1 MRFPKLFAVALSTF
15 LLAPGI
21 GGAAAQ
27 KGPQVLRVVSGD
39 VTDLD
44 PTQGSSRVSRVYA
57 QMVFDTLFAL
67 DSTLSAKPMMVESF
81 SLSEDGLRRHY
92 TLRSGLRFHDGSPVT
107 ARDVTASIAR
117 WMDNTSVGA
126 QLKSRLAT
134 MTAEDDRNISL
145 VLTEPFGLVEFLLA
159 GAGSPIPA
167 IMREADAKRPYN
179 TPMPVPVIG
188 SGPFRYVDGER
199 LEGSRVVFARNP
211 DYPARSEPT
220 DGLAGARVV
229 KVDRVEWLILPDAT
243 TASNALAAGQADFWA
258 EADPDQIAFLRARGL
273 RVRPNGLPFVSF
285 VRPNF
290 RFPPFNDVR
299 ARQAIAL
306 LVDQNEIMPA
316 VAGDADWKTCYG
328 FGVCGTALGT
338 EAGAEPYRRLDVER
352 ARRLLAEAGYRGE
365 TIVLLST
372 PTGPNNVVA
381 QVLAQRL
388 RQAGVKVDLQVTD
401 LPTLLQR
408 VRNKD
413 RTPATGGYHL
423 FAYNAT
429 GSIWFH
435 PLTNSALDLSCG
447 GQNWP
452 GFPCDEAGEALRQR
466 FLRATDAASAKAA
479 FGPFAEHLWQFLPY
493 VPVGQWEVVNA
504 YRANIAGVLHAYV
517 QPYWNIEKR

>member
-1 MRFPKLFAVALSTF
+1 MKFPKLLAVALSTF
-15 LLAPGI
+15 LFAPGI
-21 GGAAAQ
+21 DRTAAQ
-27 KGPQVLRVVSGD
+27 TGQRVLRVVSGD

-67 DSTLSAKPMMVESF
+67 DSTLTAKPMMVESF
-81 SLSEDGLRRHY
+81 SVSDDGLTRRY
-92 TLRSGLRFHDGSPVT
+92 VLRSGLRFHDGSPVT

-126 QLKSRLAT
+126 QLKSRLVSI
-134 MTAEDDRNISL
+134 TAVDDRSISL
-145 VLTEPFGLVEFLLA
+145 VLKEPFGLVEFLLA

-167 IMREADAKRPYN
+167 IMREADATRPYN

-188 SGPFRYVDGER
+188 SGPFRYVASER
-199 LEGSRVVFARNP
+199 LEGSRVVFERYA
-211 DYPARSEPT
+211 DYVPRSEPT

-243 TASNALAAGQADFWA
+243 TASNALAAGQADVWA

-273 RVRPNGLPFVSF
+273 RIRPNGLPFVSF

-299 ARQAIAL
+299 ARQALAL

-316 VAGDADWKTCYG
+316 IAGEADWRTCHG

-338 EAGAEPYRRLDVER
+338 EIGAEPYRHPNVER
-352 ARRLLAEAGYRGE
+352 ARKLLAEAGYGGE
-365 TIVLLST
+365 TIVLLT
-372 PTGPNNVVA
+372 MPTGPNNVVA

-408 VRNKD
+408 VRNKE
-413 RTPATGGYHL
+413 RAPATGGYHL
-423 FAYNAT
+423 FAYNAA

-452 GFPCDEAGEALRQR
+452 GYPCDEAGEALRQR
-466 FLRATDAASAKAA
+466 FLQAADATAQKAA
-479 FGPFAEHLWQFLPY
+479 FNLLTEHLWQFLPY

-504 YRANIAGVLHAYV
+504 YRSNISGVLHAYV